1 MKRNGHIAPRL
12 SRSDGDRNR
21 AAGTDASPDR
31 CVVIYREIH
40 RALMEQR
47 LPPGTRLPEEH
58 LADIFGVSRTLVR
71 QALLRLAHEHLV
83 VQELNRGARVA
94 EPTAAEVRHL
104 YEVRRLIE
112 CAMLADVA
120 RRLSRSRISALK
132 RLVANEAKANS
143 RGDTLTSM
151 QLAGQFHLELADTLD
166 NPVLYDVLREL
177 IARGNVAIALY
188 ELRERA
194 SCRCNEHRQIVRHLG
209 DGDLAAAT
217 EIMQRHLSGIEDSL
231 TSARTPRRAV
241 DLGEIL
247 ASAATLAK

>member
-1 MKRNGHIAPRL
+1 MKRNGHIALRAP
-12 SRSDGDRNR
+12 RSDGDRHR
-21 AAGTDASPDR
+21 AAETGASPDR
-31 CVVIYREIH
+31 SELIYREIH

-71 QALLRLAHEHLV
+71 QALLRLAHERLV

-94 EPTAAEVRHL
+94 EPSAAEVRHL

-120 RRLSRSRISALK
+120 PRLNRSRISALK
-132 RLVANEAKANS
+132 RLVAGEAKANA

-151 QLAGQFHLELADTLD
+151 QLAGQFHLDLADVLD
-166 NPVLYDVLREL
+166 NPILHDVLSEL

-194 SCRCNEHRQIVRHLG
+194 SCRCNEHRQIVRLLG

-217 EIMQRHLSGIEDSL
+217 EIMHRHLSDIEDSL
-231 TSARTPRRAV
+231 TITRAPRRAV
-241 DLGEIL
+241 DLGAIL
-247 ASAATLAK
+247 TPAATLAK